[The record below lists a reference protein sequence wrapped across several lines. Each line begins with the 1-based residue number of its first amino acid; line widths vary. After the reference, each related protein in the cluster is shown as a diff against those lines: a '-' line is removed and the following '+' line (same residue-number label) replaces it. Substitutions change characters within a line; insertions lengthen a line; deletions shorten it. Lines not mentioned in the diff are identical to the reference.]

1 MSRRLLSVALA
12 ALLLCLGA
20 AGAAQ
25 AASPRIV
32 ALTPFTANTL
42 SLLGVRPIAI
52 GKTLGGR
59 DKFNAGLSGVDEL
72 TLAHPFGPNMEEL
85 AVLNPQLVLSAPVWA
100 KGNQNMKQLG
110 MRVVESDPMRV
121 ADVPR
126 QTEFIG
132 QVIGK
137 RAQAKKLAD
146 VQRARIKVAQRRIKT
161 RPTVLLVLGLGRS
174 VQAFMPDSWGG
185 DLITQ
190 SGGRLLTQGLP
201 SLSEGFGKISD
212 EIIVQRD
219 PDVIIA
225 VPHGTPSNLKRIG
238 EYLASNPAWKNTK
251 AARNK
256 RIYIS
261 TDNTLLQAWTSA
273 AQSIADVQKKYLR
286 NAGR

>member
-1 MSRRLLSVALA
+1 MSRRLLGAALA
-12 ALLLCLGA
+12 ALLLCLGVVS
-20 AGAAQ
+20 AAQ

-42 SLLGVRPIAI
+42 SLLGVRPVAI
-52 GKTLGGR
+52 GETLGGR
-59 DKFNAGLSGVDEL
+59 DKFNAGLGGVDRL
-72 TLAHPFGPNMEEL
+72 TLSHPFGPNMEEL

-100 KGNQNMKQLG
+100 KGNQSMKQLG
-110 MRVVESDPMRV
+110 MRVVESDPLKV

-146 VQRARIKVAQRRIKT
+146 VQRTRIKVAQRRIKS

-185 DLITQ
+185 DLVIQ

-212 EIIVQRD
+212 EIIVQRN

-225 VPHGTPSNLKRIG
+225 VPHGTPSNLDRIG
-238 EYLASNPAWKNTK
+238 KFLASNPAWKNTK
-251 AARNK
+251 AAKNK
-256 RIYIS
+256 RIYVS

-273 AQSIADVQKKYLR
+273 AQSIADVQSKYLR